1 MQNQT
6 EFYENEKNELS
17 AIQLRACTS
26 LAFGENITTVAE
38 DLNLSRSTVSSW
50 VNSHTEFQN
59 ALRQLQAQM
68 FNDEVRRLRGMTTRA
83 LGVIYE
89 LLENPNYRIR
99 LAAANKLV
107 SALNLPALLA
117 QENSRP
123 PEVEAPAKLSAKDEE
138 AKINEILSR
147 FDS

>member
-17 AIQLRACTS
+17 AIQLRAIS
-26 LAFGENITTVAE
+26 ALSFGDNITTVAE
-38 DLNLSRSTVSSW
+38 ELNLSRQTVSSW
-50 VNSHTEFQN
+50 VNSHIGFQN

-68 FNDEVRRLRGMTTRA
+68 FDDEVRRLRGMTTRA
-83 LGVIYE
+83 LDVIYE
-89 LLENPNYRIR
+89 GLENPNYRIR

-117 QENSRP
+117 QESSRP
-123 PEVEAPAKLSAKDEE
+123 PEVKAPAQLCEMCE
-138 AKINEILSR
+138 MEKISQIMNG
-147 FDS
+147 FDV